1 MDRRD
6 CRRSSSATVGA
17 AALALGIALGSGGA
31 SGSECRPFGQTEE
44 GIPVELFTL
53 TNPQG
58 LEAKIT
64 NYGGIV
70 VSLLVPD
77 HEGNR
82 RDVVLG
88 HDELEGYLDNSPYF
102 GCLVGRYGNRIANG
116 RFSLDGTEYE
126 LARNNGDNHLHGGLR
141 GFDKATWEAKAITS
155 EAGEALELKHVSPD
169 GEEGYPG
176 ALSVRVIYTLT
187 PDNALRIDYSATTD
201 KPTVVNL
208 THHSYFNLQGAGTG
222 DILAHELQLLAKRFT
237 PVDEGLIPTGELR
250 PVAGTPL
257 DFTQPMALGAR
268 IDTKDEQL
276 VRAGG
281 YDHNFV
287 LDSGGGALALAARV
301 VDPRSGRVMEVHTTE
316 PGIQL
321 YTGNFLENDI
331 AGKGDRRYGHRHGLC
346 LETQHFPDS
355 PNQPSFPS
363 TALRPGEE
371 YTQTT
376 LYRFS
381 W

>member
-1 MDRRD
+1 MGRRA
-6 CRRSSSATVGA
+6 RPRASSATVAVA
-17 AALALGIALGSGGA
+17 AIAFWVALDPGIASGG
-31 SGSECRPFGQTEE
+31 EREPFGKTEE
-44 GIPVELFTL
+44 GIAVELFTL

-77 HEGNR
+77 RKGDR

-88 HDELEGYLDNSPYF
+88 HERLEDYLDNSPYF

-116 RFSLDGTEYE
+116 RFTLDGTEYE
-126 LARNNGDNHLHGGLR
+126 LARNNGNNHLHGGIR
-141 GFDKATWEAKAITS
+141 GFDKAAWQTSTSTS
-155 EAGEALELKHVSPD
+155 EAGEALELKYVSPD

-176 ALSVRVIYTLT
+176 TLSVRVVYTLT
-187 PDNALRIDYSATTD
+187 LDNALRIDYSATTD

-208 THHSYFNLQGAGTG
+208 THHSYFNLRGAGTG
-222 DILAHELQLLAKRFT
+222 DILGHEVQILAKRFT
-237 PVDEGLIPTGELR
+237 PVNEGLIPTGELR

-257 DFTQPMALGAR
+257 DFTQPIALGAR
-268 IDTKDEQL
+268 IENKDEQL

-301 VDPRSGRVMEVHTTE
+301 VDPQSGRVMEVLTTE
-316 PGIQL
+316 PAIQL
-321 YTGNFLENDI
+321 YTGNFLESDI
-331 AGKGDRRYGHRHGLC
+331 AGKDDQRYGHRHGLC
-346 LETQHFPDS
+346 LEAQHFPDS

-363 TALRPGEE
+363 TVLRPGEE